1 MIRLPAEL
9 LLAKQL
15 ADALMTPIC
24 VVDADGTPVH
34 YNQAA
39 ETLLGFGGAAIESLT
54 PLELAARLAFTN
66 IEGAPIPVEQ
76 LPVMIA
82 LQEHRPAHRWMDI
95 IDLQGARQRVEA
107 TAFPVRGGDGDVL
120 GAVALFWR
128 AELF

>member
-1 MIRLPAEL
+1 MAYFVTGATGFIGRRL
-9 LLAKQL
+9 
-15 ADALMTPIC
+15 
-24 VVDADGTPVH
+24 
-34 YNQAA
+34 
-39 ETLLGFGGAAIESLT
+39 
-54 PLELAARLAFTN
+54 
-66 IEGAPIPVEQ
+66 VEQ

-95 IDLQGARQRVEA
+95 IDLHGARQRVEA